1 VGGRVIAQIALE
13 CRRDEGRGRIR
24 EVVSGSRRE
33 DLEELIVLAVEITAA
48 DVIPESVGNDLPERL
63 GGS

>member
-1 VGGRVIAQIALE
+1 MAQIALE

-24 EVVSGSRRE
+24 GVVSGSRRE

-48 DVIPESVGNDLPERL
+48 DVIPESVGNDFPERL